1 MIRTIT
7 RLLPTT
13 AFLILS
19 VQLTAQTVFEP
30 TAGSSLT
37 IAGSSTLHD
46 WEMTS
51 EKPSGEATITITDG
65 QLSDIRALEI
75 VMDVKTLKSGKGQM
89 DNNAYKAL
97 MADQYPSVYLELI
110 TTESITSD
118 QVSAKVKLTV
128 AGVTRIINMKTRYKI
143 FNDQIGFS
151 GSHPIKFSD
160 FNLDPPT
167 AVLGTIRTGN
177 DLTLSFY
184 LILKSTL
191 KITKS

>member
-1 MIRTIT
+1 
-7 RLLPTT
+7 
-13 AFLILS
+13 
-19 VQLTAQTVFEP
+19 
-30 TAGSSLT
+30 
-37 IAGSSTLHD
+37 
-46 WEMTS
+46 
-51 EKPSGEATITITDG
+51 
-65 QLSDIRALEI
+65 
-75 VMDVKTLKSGKGQM
+75 M

-97 MADQYPSVYLELI
+97 MADKYPSVYLELI